1 MLPIPQRWGSV
12 CESTNVRYSRN
23 ICELEHLDFM
33 LLLRCCETNFSTGK
47 KKKQKKTRK
56 QQQNQTTK
64 TPRKITNNWFYD
76 HPPVEIQATL
86 PSRYCCV
93 CGRLLL
99 KSIERKAVLLKL
111 WCQGVWIPKN
121 VGRKGAAKRKLK
133 EIVFNFLNHF
143 ICEDAGRFS
152 CALWPKVACLI
163 PLFFKYW
170 GVPRVT
176 KATQSHCHFF
186 CCTTVSHCFS
196 LMEV

>member
-1 MLPIPQRWGSV
+1 MRKCVWKHQREIFQKYLWIRALGFYV
-12 CESTNVRYSRN
+12 VAP
-23 ICELEHLDFM
+23 
-33 LLLRCCETNFSTGK
+33 LLWNQLFYWQ
-47 KKKQKKTRK
+47 KKKQKKPRK

-133 EIVFNFLNHF
+133 EIVLIFLT
-143 ICEDAGRFS
+143 ISYVKMLVGSA
-152 CALWPKVACLI
+152 V
-163 PLFFKYW
+163 
-170 GVPRVT
+170 
-176 KATQSHCHFF
+176 HCDQR
-186 CCTTVSHCFS
+186 
-196 LMEV
+196 